1 MASSRSVI
9 QKFGFVLGTSNWIL
23 QSVHN
28 VPDCLEDSLVRVIN
42 KFIIQ
47 AAPHPHSARALMP
60 CVWMYLK
67 SFSGSAILFWY
78 QQLFSL
84 PEWLLSLE

>member
-1 MASSRSVI
+1 MI
-9 QKFGFVLGTSNWIL
+9 QKFGSVLRTSNWIL
-23 QSVHN
+23 WSVHN

-42 KFIIQ
+42 KLIIQ
-47 AAPHPHSARALMP
+47 AASPPPSTRAPMS
-60 CVWMYLK
+60 CVWTYPK